1 VTKSQS
7 VWAAIGNSLKT
18 ALLTAIKDVVTSRVA
33 AALMNMFVP
42 GASVEMQ
49 QTGVGKSA
57 GGGIFGK
64 LGGIFGVGAVPVF
77 GGGSG
82 GWSGGWTGPNQTPPG
97 GMAFSGG
104 NGGGFGGLALAGMA
118 GGVPIFVPTGGGGA
132 GGTGGGA
139 GIGAAP
145 AAGGVF
151 SKAGLAGFLPGLKS
165 FFGFGENQWTDMGGG
180 RMATGGWISQY
191 GSFGDKL
198 TAIGKSNAALLAG
211 GMLLLDGLKRGGW
224 TGMAEDT
231 AGGAMIGFKFG
242 GPLGAAI
249 GAAAGAVAGIVRMF
263 IKGAAD
269 KAKEKIKALYGV
281 DISDKGVLQQIVDTA
296 KSGFGGN
303 IDMAIRS
310 PQVRDL
316 IQLYAMTTGQKV
328 SGMPG
333 SVTPLSLV
341 ETGGS
346 LFQSPQYNNGTP
358 LPALGGLPSLD
369 RVAGG
374 VATNAGGTIVIPLQ
388 IDSTAVGNVVIQ
400 DGRVVAQG
408 AITAMKSNVGRREL
422 TALQLSPGTL
432 VT

>member
-1 VTKSQS
+1 
-7 VWAAIGNSLKT
+7 
-18 ALLTAIKDVVTSRVA
+18 
-33 AALMNMFVP
+33 
-42 GASVEMQ
+42 
-49 QTGVGKSA
+49 
-57 GGGIFGK
+57 
-64 LGGIFGVGAVPVF
+64 
-77 GGGSG
+77 
-82 GWSGGWTGPNQTPPG
+82 
-97 GMAFSGG
+97 
-104 NGGGFGGLALAGMA
+104 
-118 GGVPIFVPTGGGGA
+118 
-132 GGTGGGA
+132 
-139 GIGAAP
+139 
-145 AAGGVF
+145 
-151 SKAGLAGFLPGLKS
+151 
-165 FFGFGENQWTDMGGG
+165 
-180 RMATGGWISQY
+180 
-191 GSFGDKL
+191 
-198 TAIGKSNAALLAG
+198 
-211 GMLLLDGLKRGGW
+211 
-224 TGMAEDT
+224 
-231 AGGAMIGFKFG
+231 MIGFKFG